1 MGRQFIKIFNNFPY
15 AEGESKDNLTHV
27 LTKFD
32 AYFEPKKLLK
42 KYIIQFQQHKQEPHE
57 SIPEFITA
65 MRTLAGHCEFGYLEE
80 RQIVMQLSNGLRDSR
95 LREKLWDD
103 DLSLD
108 EAIKKCMRYEQAQE
122 TRKLVGAEAQVHMV
136 QGQYRRGRSRGRYRG
151 HSTSRGRGRG
161 SVSNTYGRVTQ
172 DIHGGQSVTRGSFR
186 GVRSS
191 RGGARSACGNCATQ
205 HGMGQCPAY
214 NKTCNFCG
222 CMGHFESSCRKK
234 KRVMHIQ
241 TDASHDQAAG
251 YDGNTAGQNI
261 QHSQQGDLDD
271 FDAAQCE
278 SLTIYMTTTSD
289 TVHKRDNDM
298 WCITLQTEDEHVKFH
313 IDTQAECTVL
323 TKAAYDQLKTK
334 PKLMHS
340 DVIIHGYGGASVH
353 ALGKINVHVKY
364 KGAYYVINCEIVDR
378 EVPIVLS
385 KINSVRLNLVKR
397 VNLNVAGKGQSDT
410 DINTNAQHANMGT
423 DSHDSMSHVQPI
435 QQTGNTHPHA
445 PTSAKKNTLITV
457 MWRRV
462 WEGSRSE
469 NTSCHTIQR

>member
-1 MGRQFIKIFNNFPY
+1 
-15 AEGESKDNLTHV
+15 
-27 LTKFD
+27 
-32 AYFEPKKLLK
+32 
-42 KYIIQFQQHKQEPHE
+42 
-57 SIPEFITA
+57 
-65 MRTLAGHCEFGYLEE
+65 
-80 RQIVMQLSNGLRDSR
+80 
-95 LREKLWDD
+95 
-103 DLSLD
+103 
-108 EAIKKCMRYEQAQE
+108 
-122 TRKLVGAEAQVHMV
+122 
-136 QGQYRRGRSRGRYRG
+136 
-151 HSTSRGRGRG
+151 
-161 SVSNTYGRVTQ
+161 
-172 DIHGGQSVTRGSFR
+172 
-186 GVRSS
+186 
-191 RGGARSACGNCATQ
+191 
-205 HGMGQCPAY
+205 
-214 NKTCNFCG
+214 
-222 CMGHFESSCRKK
+222 MGHFESSCRKK

-241 TDASHDQAAG
+241 TDASHDQAVG

-261 QHSQQGDLDD
+261 KHSQQGDLDD

-323 TKAAYDQLKTK
+323 TKAVYDQLKTK

-445 PTSAKKNTLITV
+445 PASAKKITLITV